1 MKNRNEFFEYVKE
14 NIKDYLPP
22 SLREAQLSIHEWVR
36 ENDWKLHVLTI
47 RRTEEDPFPNICL
60 DGFYQCYQEGKEL
73 DACVGDVADMYIAYG
88 GMEDAKEPGII
99 WDYEKVKNHLF
110 IRLCDLQWSQGYLKD
125 KIYTV
130 HGDFAAAYYVAM
142 YEDME
147 KTVKAPVTELLIKT
161 WGISMEQLY
170 RDVLL
175 AERLRQ
181 PALTDLNVL
190 ICSETIGIGK
200 TENLLTEG
208 AVYHSMGIPM
218 LCLTNRRKQFGASL
232 ILHDDILRRA
242 GEVLGSNYFVLPSSI
257 HETILVPDIGGSDAQ
272 GLCLMVKYLDY
283 WMQNIYLPFCNSSA
297 KAGYA
302 WTIYQIIYPR
312 VKRDILLGMITGKFL
327 NELLEQCVDYCECAA
342 PMVYRVLYLA
352 LQDAIDDGYI
362 RNNPLPEMKRYEW
375 KAPQITILTNE
386 QLKVFLSAAKEY
398 HSIYLEV
405 LLALF
410 CGLRKGEILGLKIS
424 DFDESAQTVDIDR
437 QITRD
442 YDIVIRDNH
451 TYKIQSQKM
460 SVKPPKSLSSYRT
473 LKISS
478 FIFKELA
485 CRIAENKE
493 ILAECNEK
501 QWSEYICLGVK
512 GNIKC
517 ESTFWGGFKAD
528 MYPQRA
534 STHYNAGLA
543 PYVCNHIDRAE
554 RTA

>member
-1 MKNRNEFFEYVKE
+1 MHNELRGSEVVFYE
-14 NIKDYLPP
+14 NNTWNHVTK
-22 SLREAQLSIHEWVR
+22 SI
-36 ENDWKLHVLTI
+36 N
-47 RRTEEDPFPNICL
+47 
-60 DGFYQCYQEGKEL
+60 
-73 DACVGDVADMYIAYG
+73 
-88 GMEDAKEPGII
+88 
-99 WDYEKVKNHLF
+99 
-110 IRLCDLQWSQGYLKD
+110 
-125 KIYTV
+125 IYTYTIEYDIKS
-130 HGDFAAAYYVAM
+130 GFATQ
-142 YEDME
+142 E
-147 KTVKAPVTELLIKT
+147 
-161 WGISMEQLY
+161 
-170 RDVLL
+170 L
-175 AERLRQ
+175 AEKSYVQ
-181 PALTDLNVL
+181 
-190 ICSETIGIGK
+190 SESAFQSDMSRIK
-200 TENLLTEG
+200 K
-208 AVYHSMGIPM
+208 
-218 LCLTNRRKQFGASL
+218 LTNMQFTFL
-232 ILHDDILRRA
+232 
-242 GEVLGSNYFVLPSSI
+242 E
-257 HETILVPDIGGSDAQ
+257 
-272 GLCLMVKYLDY
+272 YLDY

-327 NELLEQCVDYCECAA
+327 NELLEQCIDYCECAA
-342 PMVYRVLYLA
+342 PMVYKVLHLA
-352 LQDAIDDGYI
+352 LQDAMDDGYI

-375 KAPQITILTNE
+375 KAPQITILTKE

-473 LKISS
+473 LKISF

-493 ILAECNEK
+493 ILAACNEK

-517 ESTFWGGFKAD
+517 ESTFGEALKRICTRNGLPRITMHGLRHMFATILIEQNVPLEKISKL
-528 MYPQRA
+528 MGHK
-534 STHYNAGLA
+534 STSTTFVVYCGVMEAQQKISQVIGESMDPAIGAAKVYRRGKLG
-543 PYVCNHIDRAE
+543 
-554 RTA
+554 